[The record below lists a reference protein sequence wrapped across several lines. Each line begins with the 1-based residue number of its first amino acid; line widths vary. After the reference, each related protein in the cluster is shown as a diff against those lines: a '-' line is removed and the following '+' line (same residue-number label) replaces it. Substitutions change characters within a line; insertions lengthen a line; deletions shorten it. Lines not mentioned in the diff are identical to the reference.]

1 MPLLSASLTMD
12 LGFGNSNQVVGGTA
26 AKVILQTTKAQE
38 QAVQQ
43 EIDRYDALLQDD
55 DALED
60 LRAKRLHQMKK
71 AQEQR
76 QKWQAAGHGTYTEL
90 GAGHDSRDVG
100 RDFFE
105 ASKQSERL
113 VVHFYRPS
121 TRLCDIF
128 HAHLAK
134 LAPRRMETRFV
145 KVNVE
150 NCDKEGG
157 GASFLVERL
166 GIVVMPTIV
175 IVKDRKAVHH
185 IRGFDELGGTD
196 DFSTSA
202 LEYVLGVHGA
212 IRQNESAEIPRELV
226 DPKGVNAI
234 RIKGSAH
241 SSLHRGIYETER
253 DED

>member
-1 MPLLSASLTMD
+1 MD

-185 IRGFDELGGTD
+185 IRDLNEDGF
-196 DFSTSA
+196 F
-202 LEYVLGVHGA
+202 
-212 IRQNESAEIPRELV
+212 
-226 DPKGVNAI
+226 
-234 RIKGSAH
+234 
-241 SSLHRGIYETER
+241 
-253 DED
+253 